1 MIKTVGYLCLLA
13 GTLAAGNVTASD
25 TWVLGGSSAT
35 PGVSVAG
42 YANTGGTASPSSGQ
56 TIQSAASTW
65 YSGGGWGIK
74 NADACSSNCVSDYD
88 LNEGIDPEHSVDN
101 NGRFDMMLLSFTA
114 AVDLD
119 QVKMGWTSND
129 SDITVMAYTGLAP
142 FSAATSLVGLTY
154 TQLLSNGWT
163 AIGNYYNVG
172 TTATNVNPLN
182 KTSSYWLVGAYNP
195 LAYFGST
202 GSGTTDVQDVRW
214 KLRLRKAGEGLYV
227 PFGASGH
234 QSSRARHP
242 RPLRRRPPRHDW
254 PASARLGL
262 TGEPLQHRNT
272 APAGAVFVGPVTA
285 ATESGLTI

>member
-1 MIKTVGYLCLLA
+1 M
-13 GTLAAGNVTASD
+13 
-25 TWVLGGSSAT
+25 
-35 PGVSVAG
+35 AG

-56 TIQSAASTW
+56 TIQSATSTW
-65 YSGGGWGIK
+65 YSGGGWGIR

-202 GSGTTDVQDVRW
+202 GSGTTTYKTYDGSYDYV
-214 KLRLRKAGEGLYV
+214 KLEKAFTSPSAPPDTKV
-227 PFGASGH
+227 PEPGTLALFGAALLGMIG
-234 QSSRARHP
+234 
-242 RPLRRRPPRHDW
+242 LRRH
-254 PASARLGL
+254 ALA
-262 TGEPLQHRNT
+262 
-272 APAGAVFVGPVTA
+272 
-285 ATESGLTI
+285 